1 MDAKTVDR
9 RAQHQPRL
17 EDDPL
22 VRGLGRYAA
31 DAPLTGQTYA
41 YFVRSPHAF
50 ADIRSIDTEAAK
62 AVPGVLAV
70 LTATDME
77 GIGNISQH
85 PPLAGRGGQKLIIP
99 HRPALAGETV
109 RHVGEAVAVVV
120 AETLTAAQDG
130 AEAVI
135 VDYEERTPVVDLREA
150 VRDGAPQ
157 IWPEAP
163 GNIAVNWPGL
173 AKDPD
178 ANAQEVD
185 RIIASAKHVARV
197 SLVHQRILVQS
208 MEPRGATASY
218 DPADDSY
225 FLRCCSQSARALR
238 DGLAPILGVPNPR
251 LRVVTEDV
259 GGAFGLKTGPYPEY
273 LAILV
278 AARKIGRPVH
288 WMSNRAEA
296 FLSDNHARDAY
307 SDVELA
313 LDERGKFLALR
324 VRHLGSMGA
333 FIGAVGANIQTVN
346 LTRCLP
352 GMYDIPMIDI
362 AVRCV
367 FTNTTTTAPYRGA
380 GRPEANFI
388 LERVI
393 DEAARMTGID
403 PIKLRRRNLIK
414 SSAMPYK
421 TAVGTTID
429 SGEFETVL
437 DKALALADHDGFKQ
451 RRREAAKRG
460 KYRGFGISCMLEHAG
475 GFPLEGTALSFPGGE
490 HLVLGLNVQSTGQ
503 GHATVFNPMLAEQLG
518 IKPEHIEHRHG
529 DSAMEIAG
537 YASVGSRSAMTVSHA
552 LIKTV
557 EALLNKGK
565 TIAATVLETAETDI
579 EYRDGRFGVVG
590 TDRSVTLFDLA
601 ARAKEM
607 KKRGEIPEDLDTKT
621 NAETPLTFPNGCH
634 IAEVEID
641 PETGM
646 VEIVNYVAVDDCGTI
661 YNHTIV
667 EGQLVG
673 GLMQGIGQALGEHI
687 AYDRESGQLLSGT
700 FMDYFMP
707 RADILPPLALRDRGV
722 PSPANALGAKGAGEA
737 GATGSIPALANA
749 VHDAL
754 KPLDIHHVE
763 MPYTPGRIWR
773 FHGIRR
779 IISRHACSQTGR
791 AGHHAGRYR
800 SGDSGGS
807 SGEGLDARRT
817 VPPQHRHARR
827 PGHGVPAAQD
837 HRQPVLRRH
846 QVPRIVPGHH
856 ASGTYPDQQ
865 RLRAERAHRAR
876 VNRAAGLQV
885 HRRQDPP
892 RQPRTR

>member
-1 MDAKTVDR
+1 MSSNDPARTQR
-9 RAQHQPRL
+9 PPRV
-17 EDDPL
+17 EDDAL
-22 VRGLGRYAA
+22 VRGLGRFTDDQRRPNEA
-31 DAPLTGQTYA
+31 QCV
-41 YFVRSPHAF
+41 FVRSPHAH
-50 ADIRSIDTEAAK
+50 ARVKAVNVNAAK
-62 AVPGVLAV
+62 KAKGVLAV
-70 LTATDME
+70 LTAADMTDA
-77 GIGNISQH
+77 GVGSVARH
-85 PPLAGRGGQKLIIP
+85 PPVAGRGSAKMP
-99 HRPALAGETV
+99 MPFRPALCGEKV
-109 RHVGEAVAVVV
+109 MHVGDAVA
-120 AETLTAAQDG
+120 
-130 AEAVI
+130 AVI
-135 VDYEERTPVVDLREA
+135 ADTAGNAMDAADLIEVEYEELTPVITLEDAMAGKTQLFA
-150 VRDGAPQ
+150 D
-157 IWPEAP
+157 AP
-163 GNIAVNWPGL
+163 GNLCVDWPGPVPSEDNEREV
-173 AKDPD
+173 AKAIDG
-178 ANAQEVD
+178 AA
-185 RIIASAKHVARV
+185 HVARV
-197 SLVHQRILVQS
+197 KVVNQRMVVAS
-208 MEPRGATASY
+208 METRGATGLWDKEKETYTLHA
-218 DPADDSY
+218 
-225 FLRCCSQSARALR
+225 CSQSAFALQ
-238 DGLAPILGVPNPR
+238 GPGAAVMGVPPEK
-251 LRVVTEDV
+251 LRIITEDV
-259 GGAFGLKTGPYPEY
+259 GGAFGMKTPFYPEY
-273 LAILV
+273 AVVLV
-278 AARKIGRPVH
+278 AARLTGRPVH
-288 WMSNRAEA
+288 WQSTRSEA
-296 FLSDNHARDAY
+296 FLTDTQARDTVTEA
-307 SDVELA
+307 ELA
-313 LDERGKFLALR
+313 FDDGGKFLALR

-641 PETGM
+641 PKTGEM
-646 VEIVNYVAVDDCGTI
+646 ALVAYAAVDDCGRPLNTM
-661 YNHTIV
+661 IV
-667 EGQLVG
+667 EGQTHG
-673 GLMQGIGQALGEHI
+673 SIAQGLGQAMLENAI
-687 AYDRESGQLLSGT
+687 YDSSGGQLVTGS
-700 FMDYFMP
+700 FMDYAMP
-707 RADILPPLALRDRGV
+707 RASDMPAFKDAIHSVPATTNPLGV
-722 PSPANALGAKGAGEA
+722 KGAGEA
-737 GATGSIPALANA
+737 GTTAAIAAVMNAIADAIPGGAGAHLDMPATPEKL
-749 VHDAL
+749 
-754 KPLDIHHVE
+754 
-763 MPYTPGRIWR
+763 WQ
-773 FHGIRR
+773 
-779 IISRHACSQTGR
+779 ACQR
-791 AGHHAGRYR
+791 
-800 SGDSGGS
+800 
-807 SGEGLDARRT
+807 
-817 VPPQHRHARR
+817 
-827 PGHGVPAAQD
+827 AAQ
-837 HRQPVLRRH
+837 
-846 QVPRIVPGHH
+846 
-856 ASGTYPDQQ
+856 A
-865 RLRAERAHRAR
+865 
-876 VNRAAGLQV
+876 
-885 HRRQDPP
+885 
-892 RQPRTR
+892 

>member
-9 RAQHQPRL
+9 RAQYQPRL

-70 LTATDME
+70 LTAADME

-157 IWPEAP
+157 VWPEAP
-163 GNIAVNWPGL
+163 GNIAVDWPGL

-218 DPADDSY
+218 DPADESY

-278 AARKIGRPVH
+278 AARKLGRPVH

-313 LDERGKFLALR
+313 LDERGKILALR
-324 VRHLGSMGA
+324 VRHLGNMGA
-333 FIGAVGANIQTVN
+333 YIGAVGANIQTVN

-352 GMYDIPMIDI
+352 GMYDIKLIDL
-362 AVRCV
+362 AARCV

-393 DEAARMTGID
+393 DEAIAA
-403 PIKLRRRNLIK
+403 L
-414 SSAMPYK
+414 SAE
-421 TAVGTTID
+421 AVGAMGGLQELTVDYLKTRKQFGVPIGSFQALQHRAVDMLTALEQARSMAYYATMMAAEPDAGQRRKAMSAAKVQIGRAAKHIGQEAIQLHGGIGMTMEYKAGHYFKRLTMID
-429 SGEFETVL
+429 
-437 DKALALADHDGFKQ
+437 LAFGDADHHL
-451 RRREAAKRG
+451 RELAR
-460 KYRGFGISCMLEHAG
+460 AG
-475 GFPLEGTALSFPGGE
+475 G
-490 HLVLGLNVQSTGQ
+490 LG
-503 GHATVFNPMLAEQLG
+503 
-518 IKPEHIEHRHG
+518 
-529 DSAMEIAG
+529 
-537 YASVGSRSAMTVSHA
+537 
-552 LIKTV
+552 
-557 EALLNKGK
+557 
-565 TIAATVLETAETDI
+565 
-579 EYRDGRFGVVG
+579 
-590 TDRSVTLFDLA
+590 
-601 ARAKEM
+601 
-607 KKRGEIPEDLDTKT
+607 
-621 NAETPLTFPNGCH
+621 
-634 IAEVEID
+634 
-641 PETGM
+641 
-646 VEIVNYVAVDDCGTI
+646 
-661 YNHTIV
+661 
-667 EGQLVG
+667 
-673 GLMQGIGQALGEHI
+673 
-687 AYDRESGQLLSGT
+687 
-700 FMDYFMP
+700 
-707 RADILPPLALRDRGV
+707 
-722 PSPANALGAKGAGEA
+722 
-737 GATGSIPALANA
+737 
-749 VHDAL
+749 
-754 KPLDIHHVE
+754 
-763 MPYTPGRIWR
+763 
-773 FHGIRR
+773 
-779 IISRHACSQTGR
+779 
-791 AGHHAGRYR
+791 
-800 SGDSGGS
+800 
-807 SGEGLDARRT
+807 
-817 VPPQHRHARR
+817 
-827 PGHGVPAAQD
+827 
-837 HRQPVLRRH
+837 
-846 QVPRIVPGHH
+846 
-856 ASGTYPDQQ
+856 
-865 RLRAERAHRAR
+865 
-876 VNRAAGLQV
+876 
-885 HRRQDPP
+885 
-892 RQPRTR
+892 